1 MSLPPDDAA
10 WRLTI
15 EAAGLGAFSWDS
27 GADRVRL
34 SGPLALLFG
43 PCAEDAGLEGF
54 LSLLPRDQRQAVA
67 EALRHA
73 RDKGGAWDTAFRLDL
88 PGDTTLRLRLAGTGW
103 PEEAPRHLFGVLSRL
118 EEAAAAPG
126 EQDAHLRSILDT
138 VPDGMIVIDEHGII
152 RAFSAAAERIFGF
165 GSAEICGRN
174 VSLLMPSPHR
184 QAHDGYLA
192 RYARTRERRIIGIGR
207 TVTGQRR
214 DGSTFPLELAVGEVL
229 RGGARLYT
237 GFIRDLTD
245 RQRTQEEMQEL
256 QAELLHVS
264 RLSAL
269 GQMATTLA
277 HELNQPLT
285 AVTNYLSAAQRL
297 FAAGNQPARVGE
309 AMGKAADQALRA
321 GEIIRRLREFVATG
335 ESEKQ
340 GEPLTT
346 LVEEATALAFIGA
359 RQRGATAK
367 LHVAPD
373 CGLVLVDKIQVQQ
386 VLLNLI
392 RNAIE
397 AVDSL
402 ARQEVTV
409 TARRE
414 GDMVEVSVADTGA
427 GLAPEVE
434 AQLFRPFVTTKR
446 GGMGVGLSICRSI
459 VEAHGGRIWAEPNPG
474 GGTIFRFTLL
484 GLEDEEVAP

>member
-1 MSLPPDDAA
+1 
-10 WRLTI
+10 
-15 EAAGLGAFSWDS
+15 
-27 GADRVRL
+27 
-34 SGPLALLFG
+34 
-43 PCAEDAGLEGF
+43 
-54 LSLLPRDQRQAVA
+54 
-67 EALRHA
+67 
-73 RDKGGAWDTAFRLDL
+73 
-88 PGDTTLRLRLAGTGW
+88 
-103 PEEAPRHLFGVLSRL
+103 
-118 EEAAAAPG
+118 
-126 EQDAHLRSILDT
+126 
-138 VPDGMIVIDEHGII
+138 
-152 RAFSAAAERIFGF
+152 
-165 GSAEICGRN
+165 
-174 VSLLMPSPHR
+174 
-184 QAHDGYLA
+184 
-192 RYARTRERRIIGIGR
+192 
-207 TVTGQRR
+207 
-214 DGSTFPLELAVGEVL
+214 
-229 RGGARLYT
+229 
-237 GFIRDLTD
+237 
-245 RQRTQEEMQEL
+245 
-256 QAELLHVS
+256 
-264 RLSAL
+264 
-269 GQMATTLA
+269 MATTLA

-427 GLAPEVE
+427 GLAPEAE

-459 VEAHGGRIWAEPNPG
+459 VEAHGGRIWAEPYPG

-484 GLEDEEVAP
+484 GLEEEEVAP

>member
-1 MSLPPDDAA
+1 MTTPLDDTA
-10 WRLTI
+10 WRLTV
-15 EAAGLGAFSWDS
+15 EAAGLGAFSWDTA
-27 GADRVRL
+27 ADQVRL
-34 SGPLALLFG
+34 SGPLALLLG
-43 PCAEDAGLEGF
+43 PPTKQPGLEGF
-54 LSLLPRDQRQAVA
+54 LSLLPEDQRTPVGG
-67 EALRHA
+67 ALRHA
-73 RDKGGAWDTAFRLDL
+73 RDAGGAWDTAFRVDVA
-88 PGDTTLRLRLAGTGW
+88 GGTVLRLRLAGTGW
-103 PEEAPRHLFGVLSRL
+103 PQEAPRHLLGVLSRL
-118 EEAAAAPG
+118 EDPPAPD
-126 EQDAHLRSILDT
+126 EQDAHVRSILDT

-165 GSAEICGRN
+165 SSAEVCGRN

-359 RQRGATAK
+359 RQRGATAT

-409 TARRE
+409 TARRA
-414 GDMVEVSVADTGA
+414 GDMVEVSIADTGT

-459 VEAHGGRIWAEPNPG
+459 IEAHGGRIWAEPNSG
-474 GGTIFRFTLL
+474 GGTVFRFTLL
-484 GLEDEEVAP
+484 GLEEEEVAP

>member
-1 MSLPPDDAA
+1 MTAPLDDTA
-10 WRLTI
+10 WRLTV
-15 EAAGLGAFSWDS
+15 EAAGLGAFSWDTQ
-27 GADRVRL
+27 ADRVRL
-34 SGPLALLFG
+34 SGPLALLLG
-43 PCAEDAGLEGF
+43 PPAEQAGLEGF
-54 LSLLPRDQRQAVA
+54 LSLLPEDQRTLVA
-67 EALRHA
+67 QALRQA
-73 RDKGGAWDTAFRLDL
+73 RDAGGAWDTAFRLDVL
-88 PGDTTLRLRLAGTGW
+88 GGTALRLRLAGTGW
-103 PEEAPRHLFGVLSRL
+103 PEDAPLHLLGVLSRL
-118 EEAAAAPG
+118 EDPPAPD
-126 EQDAHLRSILDT
+126 EQDAHVRSILDT
-138 VPDGMIVIDEHGII
+138 VPDGMIVIDEQGII

-165 GSAEICGRN
+165 TSAEICGRN

-214 DGSTFPLELAVGEVL
+214 DGSTFPLELAVGEV
-229 RGGARLYT
+229 RRAGTRLYT

-245 RQRTQEEMQEL
+245 RQRTQEELQEL

-297 FAAGNQPARVGE
+297 FAAGGQEARVGE

-346 LVEEATALAFIGA
+346 LVEEATALAFLGA
-359 RQRGATAK
+359 RQRGATAT
-367 LHVAPD
+367 LQVAPD

-414 GDMVEVSVADTGA
+414 GELVEVSVADTGT

-459 VEAHGGRIWAEPNPG
+459 IEAHGGRIWAEPNPG
-474 GGTIFRFTLL
+474 GGTVFRFTLL
-484 GLEDEEVAP
+484 GLEEEEVAP